1 MNIKHAHFCNILK
14 FNFRINQMKI
24 KPLLNGRHISYLPLK
39 AFSGGPFGSTSVNL
53 QMEGEWLSVG
63 KHGHADEA
71 APSSMNPSRRTT
83 LTKIA
88 FVLLD
93 YV

>member
-1 MNIKHAHFCNILK
+1 MAFC
-14 FNFRINQMKI
+14 
-24 KPLLNGRHISYLPLK
+24 
-39 AFSGGPFGSTSVNL
+39 GGPIGSTLVNL

-63 KHGHADEA
+63 KHGHEVA
-71 APSSMNPSRRTT
+71 ASYMNPSCKIT

-88 FVLLD
+88 SVQLD